1 MWAFH
6 AAAWASSHHGRQVP
20 VERKSEREH
29 SQKPCLL
36 YDLALEVMQRHFPLI
51 PFDRQ
56 SQKILPSGRKETPH
70 LDGKDQA
77 STGKNV
83 WNWKHYCSYFWEI
96 SFLQNIIFLHYL
108 FYRTLSFYIIF
119 FTEHYLGVL
128 PTSSAMEVES

>member
-56 SQKILPSGRKETPH
+56 SQKILPSGGKETPH

-83 WNWKHYCSYFWEI
+83 WNWKHYCSYFGEI
-96 SFLQNIIFLHYL
+96 SFLQNIIFLHCL

>member
-1 MWAFH
+1 MPLGAPTLWLCA
-6 AAAWASSHHGRQVP
+6 VP
-20 VERKSEREH
+20 I
-29 SQKPCLL
+29 
-36 YDLALEVMQRHFPLI
+36 PLDAQI
-51 PFDRQ
+51 Q
-56 SQKILPSGRKETPH
+56 GKGTQTPH